1 MKKVVASLS
10 INGRAYERLIEP
22 RMLLADFIRH
32 EAGQTGTHVG
42 CEHGV
47 CGACTVLIDGKSA
60 RSCCTL
66 AVQVEGCEIATVEGL
81 SINGT
86 LNELQRAFQE
96 EHGLQCGYCTPGM
109 LMLATEMLQ
118 EGGEIT
124 NDAIRER
131 ISDNL
136 CRCTG
141 YETIVNA
148 IRKAIDTKIGIE
160 ETV

>member
-1 MKKVVASLS
+1 MEKLVISLK
-10 INGRAYERLIEP
+10 INGRSYERRIEP

-32 EAGQTGTHVG
+32 EAGLTGTHVG

-47 CGACTVLIDGKSA
+47 CGACTVLLDGKSV

-66 AVQVEGCEIATVEGL
+66 AVQAEGTEIETVENL
-81 SINGT
+81 SKEGK
-86 LNELQRAFQE
+86 LNPLQESFRE
-96 EHGLQCGYCTPGM
+96 EHALQCGYCTPGM
-109 LMLATEMLQ
+109 LMLAKELIR

-124 NDAIRER
+124 DDMIRER

-141 YETIVNA
+141 YETIVSA
-148 IRKAIDTKIGIE
+148 IRKAIDAKARQE